1 MLTTGNK
8 IIGAAS
14 GVVMICFF
22 LPWILVSCEG
32 QPVASLSG
40 WQLAVGTNVQN
51 TLQSPPIFRSP
62 PSPPIQGS
70 PVLFLVL
77 LAAIGCLAIIYLI
90 YRRQLALQIG
100 SFGAI
105 GLAVLSLLILLFK
118 MVDAQPDLQQTD
130 FVNIETHYQSGL
142 FGTILGYLGIIV
154 GAVLNLTE
162 KDLPARAEIPEP
174 EDSTIDRDFPR

>member
-1 MLTTGNK
+1 MLPTGNK

-14 GVVMICFF
+14 GVVIICFF

-51 TLQSPPIFRSP
+51 TLQSPPT
-62 PSPPIQGS
+62 PPIEGS

-90 YRRQLALQIG
+90 YRRQLVLQIG